1 MRCTLALVTSLI
13 APTLRAQQLDA
24 AHATRIDAVFARYAN
39 NSSPGCAVAV
49 KQNGA
54 VVHARGYGM
63 ASLEQEVPITS
74 RTVFDIGSTSKQFT
88 AASIMLLALDGKL
101 ALDDD
106 VRRYLPELP
115 AMSATVTLRHLLT
128 HTSGWRDYTDLM
140 ALDGFDE
147 RDHTSN
153 ADAWAVLKRQ
163 RALNFTPGT
172 RYQYSNTGFFLL
184 GEVVA
189 RVSGRSLADFAHDH
203 IFAPLGMS
211 QTRFLDDTRQVVP
224 GRATGYTP
232 RDSGRFF
239 VEMSDWDQV
248 GDGAVQTS
256 VEDLARWESNFD
268 TPTVGGPKML
278 DLLLAHGHLDDGTE
292 IAYTAGLT
300 RDTYH
305 GFARV
310 QHGGAWAGYRAMLM
324 RFPEQRLAVLLTCN
338 RADANTTALAQG
350 VADVLLP
357 TTHAASA
364 ATLASAPQRATSA
377 ARYEGLYVR
386 SADGVAM
393 KVVSQGD
400 TLKFGVG
407 AQRTPLRPL
416 SVDLFTTPSGTTR
429 LRFLGERLIT
439 MPDGNAADTLMRTAR
454 VGTLSRAELSAYA
467 GRYAGA
473 ELAVPFDVVV
483 EDSVLVLHP
492 PRGDSLRLS
501 PVFADAFAGDG
512 LPAVRFVR
520 NAAGQVVAMR
530 FTTGRG
536 ITDLRLDRR

>member
-1 MRCTLALVTSLI
+1 MRCTLALVTLLI
-13 APTLRAQQLDA
+13 APTARAQQIDA
-24 AHATRIDAVFARYAN
+24 AHAARIDAVFARYAN
-39 NSSPGCAVAV
+39 QSSPGCAVAV
-49 KQNGA
+49 KQDGA

-63 ASLEQEVPITS
+63 ASIEQQVPITS

-140 ALDGFDE
+140 ALEGFDE

-163 RALNFTPGT
+163 RALNFTPGA

-189 RVSGRSLADFAHDH
+189 RVSGRSLADFAHDR
-203 IFAPLGMS
+203 IFLPLRMS

-224 GRATGYTP
+224 GRATGYAP
-232 RDSGRFF
+232 RDSGRFL

-256 VEDLARWESNFD
+256 VEDLARWETNFD

-278 DLLLAHGHLDDGTE
+278 DLLLTHGRLNDGTE

-324 RFPEQRLAVLLTCN
+324 RFPDQRLAVLLTCN

-350 VADVLLP
+350 IADVLLP
-357 TTHAASA
+357 AATAASGP
-364 ATLASAPQRATSA
+364 TLASSAAGSTSA

-386 SADGVAM
+386 PADGAAI
-393 KVVSQGD
+393 KVVLQGD
-400 TLKFGVG
+400 TLKFGLG

-416 SVDLFTTPSGTTR
+416 SDDLFTTPSGTTR
-429 LRFLGERLIT
+429 LRFLRDRLIV
-439 MPDGNAADTLMRTAR
+439 MPDGNAADTLMRTPR
-454 VGTLSRAELSAYA
+454 VATLTHAELSTYA
-467 GRYAGA
+467 GRYAGP
-473 ELAVPFDVVV
+473 ELAVPFDIVV
-483 EDSVLVLHP
+483 EDSVLVVRP
-492 PRGDSLRLS
+492 PRGDAVRLT
-501 PVFADAFAGDG
+501 PVFADGFAGDG
-512 LPAVRFVR
+512 LPVVRFVR
-520 NAAGQVVAMR
+520 NSAGQMIAMR

-536 ITDLRLDRR
+536 ITDIRLDRR